1 MPLKISYLLVMVFL
15 ADPNDIFLTDG
26 ASPAAPYYLNE
37 ATGWGLEVSSL
48 KKQFGAAKSQGIIV
62 GALNVI
68 NPRNPTGQVPGEEN
82 QRDIAEFC
90 RKGLVLLANEI
101 NKIILVLIHM
111 KGLMWRDLSIL
122 NCSSFPNSTKQLDG
136 NLPSKL
142 EEFLNNNQGVEM
154 VVKLGRENTNCQVIL
169 LQKIRGPILQLKPK
183 KQQWFPNALGAFMY
197 PIYGHGEL
205 PQAFCRRAA
214 VKGCIHVSSSQGIHS
229 LVF

>member
-90 RKGLVLLANEI
+90 RKGLVLLANE
-101 NKIILVLIHM
+101 
-111 KGLMWRDLSIL
+111 
-122 NCSSFPNSTKQLDG
+122 TKQLDG

>member
-1 MPLKISYLLVMVFL
+1 MVFL

-90 RKGLVLLANEI
+90 RKGLVLLANE
-101 NKIILVLIHM
+101 
-111 KGLMWRDLSIL
+111 
-122 NCSSFPNSTKQLDG
+122 TKQLDG

-183 KQQWFPNALGAFMY
+183 KQQW
-197 PIYGHGEL
+197 
-205 PQAFCRRAA
+205 
-214 VKGCIHVSSSQGIHS
+214 
-229 LVF
+229 